1 MKNYFLLLAKL
12 SLISVYLVIFAG
24 AAVRMTGSGMGCPD
38 WPKCFGYYI
47 PPTEIET
54 IQWQPNWEYQKGQMI
69 IHDNSLWKAKENFT
83 TTGIYNE
90 LHWEKYTRHDYA
102 EFNPKHTWTE
112 YINRLCG
119 ALSGLICF
127 LMAIASIGYW
137 KTQKGLVLSSWLVVF
152 LMGFQAWLGATVVYS
167 VLNPLK
173 ITIHMVMALVIVA
186 LIIGIIKAA
195 KNKTEIKKYN
205 GKFRILIIVSLFFSL
220 FQIISGTQVRE
231 FIDEQVNAG
240 INNEYLWLNNP
251 TLDFYIHRSF
261 SFVILFINI
270 YLFYLNRHLRL
281 GFNKMKWVMLLL
293 ILNILTGVLMY
304 YIHFPFGSQAAH
316 LVLATI
322 LFGIQFQLT
331 LEARKCYYSGKST
344 ED

>member
-1 MKNYFLLLAKL
+1 
-12 SLISVYLVIFAG
+12 
-24 AAVRMTGSGMGCPD
+24 
-38 WPKCFGYYI
+38 
-47 PPTEIET
+47 
-54 IQWQPNWEYQKGQMI
+54 
-69 IHDNSLWKAKENFT
+69 
-83 TTGIYNE
+83 
-90 LHWEKYTRHDYA
+90 
-102 EFNPKHTWTE
+102 
-112 YINRLCG
+112 
-119 ALSGLICF
+119 
-127 LMAIASIGYW
+127 
-137 KTQKGLVLSSWLVVF
+137 
-152 LMGFQAWLGATVVYS
+152 
-167 VLNPLK
+167 
-173 ITIHMVMALVIVA
+173 MVMALVIVA
-186 LIIGIIKAA
+186 LIIGIIKVA

-205 GKFRILIIVSLFFSL
+205 GKFRILIIVSLLFSL

-240 INNEYLWLNNP
+240 IGNEYLWLNNP

-261 SFVILFINI
+261 SFVILFINV

-281 GFNKMKWVMLLL
+281 GFNKMKWVMVLL